1 MCVLLFSYQKWNYL
15 KKKQNSKEQWFH
27 LFKTRGLYLQMILYS
42 VLKTG
47 NIVLI
52 LALLIIKQNEFY
64 EFNSLL
70 MNWSLEA
77 EMLFWL
83 T

>member
-1 MCVLLFSYQKWNYL
+1 MPQNEDMRNSCLLHYSPAMCKCVYCSLATKNEITL
-15 KKKQNSKEQWFH
+15 KKKNSKEQWFH

-52 LALLIIKQNEFY
+52 LALLIIKQDF
-64 EFNSLL
+64 
-70 MNWSLEA
+70 
-77 EMLFWL
+77 
-83 T
+83 